1 MPPYQHYAIFFFLVF
16 KRVAAF
22 RSMLR
27 QEIGWFDDPQNGV
40 GALCARLAADAAAVQ
55 GVRYKSLLL
64 LSLYNV

>member
-1 MPPYQHYAIFFFLVF
+1 
-16 KRVAAF
+16 
-22 RSMLR
+22 MLR